1 MFFLFGSASVDLL
14 SLKIDVPSPP
24 GKGPSKW
31 LYLVRK
37 ITLMPSQ
44 KNWPLSSICG
54 RPTPTT
60 ILAIIET
67 VTSEVIAK
75 SILEGTCG
83 AKIQKECRGKR
94 RLARLGRK
102 QDVYI
107 VLGCIFIDRIS
118 NAFPP
123 LSRRTPWKSVDK
135 RCLKGFK
142 ISSLLIF
149 GKETCTFEV
158 MSRSWR

>member
-14 SLKIDVPSPP
+14 SLNIDVPRPP
-24 GKGPSKW
+24 GKGPRKW
-31 LYLVRK
+31 LYLVRRF
-37 ITLMPSQ
+37 TLMPSQ

-60 ILAIIET
+60 VLAIIET

-83 AKIQKECRGKR
+83 AKIQKEGREKR

-107 VLGCIFIDRIS
+107 VLRCIFIDRIS
-118 NAFPP
+118 NTFPP
-123 LSRRTPWKSVDK
+123 LSWRTPERVSTRGACKDLNYPVYSYLARTLVPLRW
-135 RCLKGFK
+135 CLVPG
-142 ISSLLIF
+142 
-149 GKETCTFEV
+149 
-158 MSRSWR
+158 R